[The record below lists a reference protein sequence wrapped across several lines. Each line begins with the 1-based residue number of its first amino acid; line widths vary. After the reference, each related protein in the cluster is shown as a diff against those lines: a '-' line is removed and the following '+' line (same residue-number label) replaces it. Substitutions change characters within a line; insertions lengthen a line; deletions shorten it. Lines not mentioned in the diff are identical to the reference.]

1 MWRGLALRVVTAD
14 QCRCCLGMGEGRW
27 PRVGE
32 AMSQQPMR
40 KGGAIGGVR
49 HVQGRE
55 GADWVSR
62 AVPSRSKIIMLS
74 RSTPRGYWSLSACP
88 QVPSGDCE
96 TPFFPNDSD
105 VRAAN
110 PWPIFAVPGV
120 IRSRPAEEPILG
132 LGGRCVDHEQA
143 N

>member
-110 PWPIFAVPGV
+110 PWANFRGSGCDQKSTGRGAD
-120 IRSRPAEEPILG
+120 LG
-132 LGGRCVDHEQA
+132 IGWEVC
-143 N
+143 